1 MMVQAVR
8 RSWFGA
14 HELRSVGLRWVAFGG
29 CALLAAACQKKPEQ
43 PPAPPVAAAPPKPQ
57 EHLPMR
63 QPGLWETVV
72 TEEGSE
78 DAPQKLQICIDPI
91 TDVHLGVLG
100 TDLSA
105 SKCSRT
111 VNHLPDGTWG
121 VLAECQVGPG
131 VKTEYSGSI
140 SGDYTQDYGM
150 RLRAQTTG
158 SSLPQMSRV
167 TTYVVASKRIG
178 VCGATQR
185 PGDVVDV
192 GNEGV
197 KFNLFDMSGVEPP
210 VSAAAKGQPEP
221 APGDGDE

>member
-1 MMVQAVR
+1 
-8 RSWFGA
+8 
-14 HELRSVGLRWVAFGG
+14 
-29 CALLAAACQKKPEQ
+29 
-43 PPAPPVAAAPPKPQ
+43 
-57 EHLPMR
+57 MR
-63 QPGLWETVV
+63 QPGLWQTTV

-78 DAPQKLQICIDPI
+78 DAPQTLKICIDPI
-91 TDVHLGVLG
+91 TDVQLGVLG

-111 VNHLPDGTWG
+111 VSHMPDGSWG
-121 VLAECQVGPG
+121 VLAGCEIGPG
-131 VKTEYSGSI
+131 VRTEYSGSI

-150 RLRAQTTG
+150 RIRAQTMG
-158 SSLPQMSRV
+158 ASLPQMSRV

-178 VCGATQR
+178 ECTAGQR

-210 VSAAAKGQPEP
+210 VSAAAKGQPEA

>member
-1 MMVQAVR
+1 MAV
-8 RSWFGA
+8 
-14 HELRSVGLRWVAFGG
+14 
-29 CALLAAACQKKPEQ
+29 
-43 PPAPPVAAAPPKPQ
+43 APPKPQ
-57 EHLPMR
+57 EHLPPR
-63 QPGLWETVV
+63 QPGLWETSVS
-72 TEEGSE
+72 EEGSE

-105 SKCSRT
+105 SKCSKT
-111 VNHLPDGTWG
+111 VSHMPDGSWG

-140 SGDYTQDYGM
+140 EGDYTQDYSM
-150 RLRAQTTG
+150 RLRSQTTG

-178 VCGATQR
+178 VCAKDQR

-197 KFNLFDMSGVEPP
+197 RFNLFDMSGVEPP
-210 VSAAAKGQPEP
+210 VSAAAKGET
-221 APGDGDE
+221 APPTGGDD